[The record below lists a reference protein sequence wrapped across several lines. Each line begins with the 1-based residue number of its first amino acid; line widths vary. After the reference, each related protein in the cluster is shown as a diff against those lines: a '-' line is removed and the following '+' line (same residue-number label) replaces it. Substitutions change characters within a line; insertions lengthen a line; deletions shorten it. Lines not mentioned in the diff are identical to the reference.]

1 MDGKEKNKQNNN
13 KQKNN
18 TSGRG
23 DQDIE
28 LLGNSK
34 IFQ

>member
-1 MDGKEKNKQNNN
+1 MDGKEKK
-13 KQKNN
+13 KTN
-18 TSGRG
+18 TSGRR